1 MLDGLTP
8 KTLGLKDI
16 ISKYIDHQ
24 KVVIIRRTKFDL
36 AKDEKRVHILNGY
49 KIAQDNIDEVIKI
62 IKQAKNDDEA
72 KANLMERFGLD
83 LIQSEAILELKL
95 RRLTGLER
103 SKIEEELASLLKE
116 IEELKA
122 ILASEQKVLEII
134 KNEMLEIRNKYG
146 DDRRTEIDM
155 TAVEYIEDESLIPQE
170 EIIVT
175 LTNKNYI
182 KRIPK
187 DTYKV
192 QHRGGV
198 GIKGMTTT
206 DNDFVEQLISL
217 NTHDDILF
225 FTNKGKVYRLKGYK
239 IPEYSRTAKGLP
251 IVNLLN
257 FEQNEK
263 LAAVLN
269 VNMEKLDDGYFIF
282 ATRQGIVKKTEI
294 SAFANI
300 RTNGIRAILLNE
312 GDELFEVGITDGEKD
327 IILGSSNGKAIRFS
341 ETDIRPMGRISA
353 GVRGLLVSKGE
364 KMVGMAIVNT
374 DGDEIVIVT
383 EKGYGKRT
391 NVDAFRVQ
399 VRGGKGVKALNIT
412 EKNGKMISLSTVRG
426 DEDLLMVT
434 DKGMIIRTHLD
445 QILTVGRDTQGVC
458 IIKLNEGQSA
468 SSIAIV
474 PRAEEEI
481 SEDQEYKE
489 EFQYD
494 EEYTFLDEENDK
506 Y

>member
-1 MLDGLTP
+1 
-8 KTLGLKDI
+8 
-16 ISKYIDHQ
+16 
-24 KVVIIRRTKFDL
+24 
-36 AKDEKRVHILNGY
+36 
-49 KIAQDNIDEVIKI
+49 
-62 IKQAKNDDEA
+62 
-72 KANLMERFGLD
+72 
-83 LIQSEAILELKL
+83 
-95 RRLTGLER
+95 
-103 SKIEEELASLLKE
+103 
-116 IEELKA
+116 
-122 ILASEQKVLEII
+122 
-134 KNEMLEIRNKYG
+134 
-146 DDRRTEIDM
+146 
-155 TAVEYIEDESLIPQE
+155 
-170 EIIVT
+170 
-175 LTNKNYI
+175 
-182 KRIPK
+182 
-187 DTYKV
+187 
-192 QHRGGV
+192 
-198 GIKGMTTT
+198 
-206 DNDFVEQLISL
+206 
-217 NTHDDILF
+217 
-225 FTNKGKVYRLKGYK
+225 
-239 IPEYSRTAKGLP
+239 
-251 IVNLLN
+251 
-257 FEQNEK
+257 
-263 LAAVLN
+263 
-269 VNMEKLDDGYFIF
+269 MEKLDDGYFIF

-506 Y
+506 D